1 MDLLRELDQL
11 DKKIETM
18 EKKNLI
24 LKSIQGTIKSNT
36 PSVLAKKETEKRS
49 RKGADLAEQ
58 AQTKQRTDAD

>member
-36 PSVLAKKETEKRS
+36 PSVLAKKRQKKDQEK
-49 RKGADLAEQ
+49 GQ
-58 AQTKQRTDAD
+58 I